1 MSMSTSCIV
10 GSTCLSNLL
19 GALHQVPFP
28 NRYRVM
34 WHLLGALHQVPF
46 PNRYRVM
53 WHPPHDGTP
62 LSGPSKCRFQKNLE
76 KTHSPPKLF
85 RPKNSPGP
93 KSAGQKKISFWKK
106 FERCS
111 AKIHV
116 LCRSDN
122 VRGMRKILVPV
133 RNYVDRGSASRI
145 YRFNKEKSLSFIC
158 SSNVVCMI
166 VPKRRATSKPKLA
179 ILVPRSQGNAASS
192 ALG

>member
-1 MSMSTSCIV
+1 MPCIKCLFQTGIGSCGIFWV
-10 GSTCLSNLL
+10 PCIKCLFQTGIGSCGT
-19 GALHQVPFP
+19 
-28 NRYRVM
+28 
-34 WHLLGALHQVPF
+34 
-46 PNRYRVM
+46 
-53 WHPPHDGTP
+53 PPHDGTP

-93 KSAGQKKISFWKK
+93 KSAGQKIFSFWKK